1 MIYHTDA
8 VLHRMKLKN
17 SPFQKIKSGIKT
29 VELRLNDE
37 KRQQVRIGDF
47 IEFTLIDD
55 NSQKLTVRVTALHHF
70 DSFAQLY
77 ENLPKEKMGYAADEI
92 PVPDHMDEY
101 YPKEKQEKYGVLG
114 IEFYL
119 TDLQKFTDAQN
130 IKPEFG
136 EIYETALSEIKNGK
150 KETHWMWY
158 IFPQIQGIGWSGIT
172 AYYSIKDIDEAR
184 DYYAHPILGKRLVEI
199 SSVLLE
205 LECDDAMVVFG
216 HPDAFKLRSCMTLF
230 KYAAS
235 EQDVFQQV
243 LDKFCMGN
251 EDERTTAVLEV

>member
-1 MIYHTDA
+1 
-8 VLHRMKLKN
+8 
-17 SPFQKIKSGIKT
+17 
-29 VELRLNDE
+29 
-37 KRQQVRIGDF
+37 
-47 IEFTLIDD
+47 
-55 NSQKLTVRVTALHHF
+55 
-70 DSFAQLY
+70 
-77 ENLPKEKMGYAADEI
+77 
-92 PVPDHMDEY
+92 MDEY
-101 YPKEKQEKYGVLG
+101 YPKERQEKYGVLG

-130 IKPEFG
+130 NKPEFG

-150 KETHWMWY
+150 KETHWIWY
-158 IFPQIQGIGWSGIT
+158 IFPQIHGLGWSGIT

-199 SSVLLE
+199 SSVLLD
-205 LECDDAMVVFG
+205 LERDDAMVVFG
-216 HPDAFKLRSCMTLF
+216 YPDAFKLRSCMTLF

>member
-1 MIYHTDA
+1 
-8 VLHRMKLKN
+8 
-17 SPFQKIKSGIKT
+17 
-29 VELRLNDE
+29 
-37 KRQQVRIGDF
+37 
-47 IEFTLIDD
+47 
-55 NSQKLTVRVTALHHF
+55 
-70 DSFAQLY
+70 
-77 ENLPKEKMGYAADEI
+77 
-92 PVPDHMDEY
+92 MDEY
-101 YPKEKQEKYGVLG
+101 YPKERQEKYGVLG

-119 TDLQKFTDAQN
+119 TDLQRFTDAQN
-130 IKPEFG
+130 NQLEFG

-150 KETHWMWY
+150 KVTHWMWY
-158 IFPQIQGIGWSGIT
+158 IFPQIHGLGWSGIT

-243 LDKFCMGN
+243 LDKFCMGS